1 MRNVGCEIKS
11 PRFKLVVLILGCM
24 LRDYDLI
31 SLQFS
36 LSIVV
41 FSRALQV
48 FLSVWP
54 RLRITTVFSFVCFG
68 CGISDQ
74 GLNLPAL
81 LRSILSHLFVWSEVE
96 PGVMLSPVNV
106 QHPQHHLFKR
116 PSSPHCVLSTCIEN
130 QLTTDIKVYFCALN
144 SIPLT

>member
-1 MRNVGCEIKS
+1 MSRESSGVRHVLKGHSNLRNVGCEIKS

-54 RLRITTVFSFVCFG
+54 RLRITTVFSFVC
-68 CGISDQ
+68 
-74 GLNLPAL
+74 
-81 LRSILSHLFVWSEVE
+81 
-96 PGVMLSPVNV
+96 
-106 QHPQHHLFKR
+106 
-116 PSSPHCVLSTCIEN
+116 
-130 QLTTDIKVYFCALN
+130 
-144 SIPLT
+144 

>member
-1 MRNVGCEIKS
+1 M
-11 PRFKLVVLILGCM
+11 VLILGCM

-68 CGISDQ
+68 CGIADQ

-96 PGVMLSPVNV
+96 PGVMLLPVNV

-116 PSSPHCVLSTCIEN
+116 PSSPHCVLSTFIEN
-130 QLTTDIKVYFCALN
+130 QLTIDIKVYFCALN